1 MKNTGKLL
9 SLLMLGLTMF
19 GSISCTNDDDDD
31 DDDPIVV
38 NPVGEIK
45 TVTGKITANTTWS
58 ATNQYLLSG
67 FVYVESGATLTIEPG
82 TIIKGDKNTKGSL
95 IIQPGAKIDAVGTA
109 DLPIIFTSN
118 QPAGQRKAGDWG
130 GVVLLGKAPVNKPN
144 AVIEGEN
151 VSTFGGTDAADN
163 SGKLKYVRI
172 EFAGIAFETD
182 KEINGLTFGGV
193 GSGTEVEYVQVSN
206 SGDDS
211 FEWFGGSVNA
221 KHLIAYRG
229 LDDDFDTDNGFS
241 GNIQYG
247 FILRDPAVADQAGDS
262 NGFESDNDAAGSA
275 ATPQTSAKFANVTIA
290 MAEGTPNAKF
300 NSALRIRRN
309 SAISVYNTLITGAWP
324 RSAVRIEGDPSIA
337 NFTTGKIKMDGNTV
351 AITGTP
357 AQGVIEGTTLAL
369 FAPAASKNKVAA
381 VADLKLATGYNSIT
395 AKPGLLPT
403 TGSALLTGGATLP
416 TGFEANTV
424 IGAFGTTDWTEKW
437 ANWDPQNANYEIKK

>member
-31 DDDPIVV
+31 DEEIVT
-38 NPVGEIK
+38 PVGEMK
-45 TVTGKITANTTWS
+45 TITGKITSNTTWTAS
-58 ATNQYLLSG
+58 NQYLLSG
-67 FVYVESGATLTIEPG
+67 FVYVEPGVTLTIEPG
-82 TIIKGDKNTKGSL
+82 TIIKGDGTLKGSL
-95 IIQPGAKIDAVGTA
+95 IIQPGAKIIAVGTA
-109 DLPIIFTSN
+109 DKPIVFTSN
-118 QPAGQRKAGDWG
+118 KPAGQRKAGDWG
-130 GVVLLGKAPVNKPN
+130 GLIILGKAPVNKPD

-151 VSTFGGTDAADN
+151 QSKFGGTDAADN
-163 SGKLKYVRI
+163 SGQLKYVRI

-193 GSGTEVEYVQVSN
+193 GSGTEVDYVQVSY

-262 NGFESDNDAAGSA
+262 NGFESDNDASGSQ

-290 MAEGTPNAKF
+290 MADGTPNAKF
-300 NSALRIRRN
+300 NSAMRIRRN

-324 RSAVRIEGDPSIA
+324 RSAVTIEGDPTIA
-337 NFTTGKIKMDGNTV
+337 NFTAGRLKMDGNAV

-357 AQGVIEGTTLAL
+357 AQGVLEGVTQAL
-369 FAPAASKNKVAA
+369 FIPAGSKNMVGA

-395 AKPGLLPT
+395 AKPGLLPQA
-403 TGSALLTGGATLP
+403 GSSLLTGGATLP
-416 TGFEANTV
+416 SGFEANTV
-424 IGAFGTTDWTEKW
+424 VGAFGTTDWTDKW
-437 ANWDPQNANYEIKK
+437 ANWDPQNANYEIK

>member
-9 SLLMLGLTMF
+9 SLLMLGLTIF

-31 DDDPIVV
+31 DDDIIVT
-38 NPVGEIK
+38 PVGEMK
-45 TVTGKITANTTWS
+45 TVTGRITANTTWNAS
-58 ATNQYLLSG
+58 NQYLLSG
-67 FVYVESGATLTIEPG
+67 FVYVESGVTLNIEAG
-82 TIIKGDKNTKGSL
+82 TIIKGDGVQKGSL
-95 IIQPGAKIDAVGTA
+95 IILPGAKIVAVGTP
-109 DLPIIFTSN
+109 DKPIIFTSN
-118 QPAGQRKAGDWG
+118 KPAGQRKAGDWG
-130 GVVLLGKAPVNKPN
+130 GLILLGKAPVNKPD

-151 VSTFGGTDAADN
+151 QSKFGGTDAADN
-163 SGKLKYVRI
+163 SGQLKYVRI
-172 EFAGIAFETD
+172 EFAGIAYETD

-193 GSGTEVEYVQVSN
+193 GSGTEVDYVQVSY

-211 FEWFGGSVNA
+211 YEWFGGAVNA

-262 NGFESDNDAAGSA
+262 NGFESDNDAAGSP

-300 NSALRIRRN
+300 ASAMRIRRN
-309 SAISVYNTLITGAWP
+309 SAISVYNTLVTGAWP
-324 RSAVRIEGDPSIA
+324 RSGVRIHDDATIA

-351 AITGTP
+351 ALTGTP

-424 IGAFGTTDWTEKW
+424 VGAFGATDWTDKW
-437 ANWDPQNANYEIKK
+437 ANWDPQNANYEIQK

>member
-31 DDDPIVV
+31 DEDIVT
-38 NPVGEIK
+38 PVGEMK
-45 TVTGKITANTTWS
+45 TVTGKITSNTTWS
-58 ATNQYLLSG
+58 ASNQYLLSG

-82 TIIKGDKNTKGSL
+82 TIIKGDGKQKGSL
-95 IIQPGAKIDAVGTA
+95 IVKPGGKIIAVGTA
-109 DLPIIFTSN
+109 DKPIIFTSSM
-118 QPAGQRKAGDWG
+118 PAGQRKAGDWG
-130 GVVLLGKAPVNKPN
+130 GLILLGKAPVNKPD

-151 VSTFGGTDAADN
+151 QSVYGGTEAADN
-163 SGKLKYVRI
+163 SGQLKYVRI

-193 GSGTEVEYVQVSN
+193 GSGTEIDYVQVSY

-241 GNIQYG
+241 GNVQYG
-247 FILRDPAVADQAGDS
+247 FILRDPAVADLAGDS
-262 NGFESDNDAAGSA
+262 NGFESDNDGTGTA

-290 MAEGTPNAKF
+290 MAEGTVNAKF
-300 NSALRIRRN
+300 NSAIRIRRN

-324 RSAVRIEGDPSIA
+324 RSAVRIEGDATLA
-337 NFTTGKIKMDGNTV
+337 NFVAGRIKMDGNAV

-357 AQGVIEGTTLAL
+357 AQGVIEGITQAL
-369 FAPAASKNKVAA
+369 FIPAGSKNMVGA

-395 AKPGLLPT
+395 AKPGLLPQA
-403 TGSALLTGGATLP
+403 GSSLLTGGATLP

-424 IGAFGTTDWTEKW
+424 VGAFGTTDWTDKW
-437 ANWDPQNANYEIKK
+437 ANWDPQNANYEIRK

>member
-9 SLLMLGLTMF
+9 SLLMLGLTIF

-31 DDDPIVV
+31 EEPIVT
-38 NPVGEIK
+38 PVGEIK

-58 ATNQYLLSG
+58 ASNQYLLSG
-67 FVYVESGATLTIEPG
+67 FVYVESGAILTIEPG
-82 TIIKGDKNTKGSL
+82 TIIKGDGNQKGSL
-95 IIQPGAKIDAVGTA
+95 IIKPGGKIVAVGTA
-109 DLPIIFTSN
+109 DKPIIFTSSK
-118 QPAGQRKAGDWG
+118 PAGQRKAGDWG
-130 GVVLLGKAPVNKPN
+130 GLILLGKAPVNKPD

-151 VSTFGGTDAADN
+151 QSTFGGTDAADN
-163 SGKLKYVRI
+163 SGQLKYVRI
-172 EFAGIAFETD
+172 EFAGIAYETD

-193 GSGTEVEYVQVSN
+193 GSGTEIDYVQVSY

-211 FEWFGGSVNA
+211 YEWFGGAVNA

-241 GNIQYG
+241 GNVQYG
-247 FILRDPAVADQAGDS
+247 FILRDPAVADLAGDS
-262 NGFESDNDAAGSA
+262 NGFESDNDNAGSEK
-275 ATPQTSAKFANVTIA
+275 TPQTSAKFANITIA

-300 NSALRIRRN
+300 ASAVRIRKN
-309 SAISVYNTLITGAWP
+309 SAISVFNTLVTGAWP
-324 RSAVRIEGDPSIA
+324 RSAVRIEGAPSVA
-337 NFTTGKIKMDGNTV
+337 NFTTGKIKMDGNAV

-357 AQGVIEGTTLAL
+357 KEGVIEGITEAL

-381 VADLKLATGYNSIT
+381 VADLKLAAGYNSIT

-416 TGFEANTV
+416 AGFEANTV
-424 IGAFGTTDWTEKW
+424 VGAFGTTDWTDKW
-437 ANWDPQNANYEIKK
+437 ANWDPQNANYEIVK